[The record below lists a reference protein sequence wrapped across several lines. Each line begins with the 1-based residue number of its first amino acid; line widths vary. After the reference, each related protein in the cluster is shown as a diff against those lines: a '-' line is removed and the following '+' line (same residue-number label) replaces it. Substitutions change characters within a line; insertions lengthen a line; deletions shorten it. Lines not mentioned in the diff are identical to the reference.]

1 MGHGWDADRLREFHW
16 IAWRDTMANQGISI
30 THEQFLSSFG
40 QRNDSILPR
49 WLGASATAERTDK
62 IANAKELIQKL
73 LRSRVGLSVG
83 VGAFILT
90 TSLVVASKRASER
103 EAAAA
108 SDRVSQHPL
117 LIAGPG
123 RVEPASEDIK
133 IGSELSGRLKI
144 ANVEEGDV
152 IHRGEVL
159 AELENADY
167 RAQVDSARANVMAKD
182 AVLRKVINGARRQER
197 NEAWSSV
204 NEARAVLENAESEL
218 RRRQELYAASV
229 VSREELE
236 CYARG

>member
-1 MGHGWDADRLREFHW
+1 MNSNF
-16 IAWRDTMANQGISI
+16 
-30 THEQFLSSFG
+30 
-40 QRNDSILPR
+40 
-49 WLGASATAERTDK
+49 
-62 IANAKELIQKL
+62 LIQKL

-144 ANVEEGDV
+144 VNVEEGDV

-159 AELENADY
+159 AELKNADY
-167 RAQVDSARANVMAKD
+167 RAQVDSARANGMAKD
-182 AVLRKVINGARRQER
+182 
-197 NEAWSSV
+197 
-204 NEARAVLENAESEL
+204 
-218 RRRQELYAASV
+218 
-229 VSREELE
+229 
-236 CYARG
+236 